1 MNKDFFSKE
10 RFKYIIILAL
20 FNYIFLGTEYLF
32 DNIVGDIK
40 PQSVVTAQSYIL
52 GASVLGFLF
61 FAIIKK
67 YINKKL
73 KYGLLSAF
81 IVVETLLF
89 ALMEYSESYGLWK
102 MSGFALAAAIA
113 GFVVLPNSVTLDEKP
128 HNQVVSTPK
137 LSPQMVEDLEM
148 LLVLGEDTV
157 PHGS

>member
-40 PQSVVTAQSYIL
+40 PQSVVTAAKLHFGCKCI
-52 GASVLGFLF
+52 GLF
-61 FAIIKK
+61 IFAIIKK

-81 IVVETLLF
+81 IVVETLL
-89 ALMEYSESYGLWK
+89 LRLWSIVK
-102 MSGFALAAAIA
+102 VM
-113 GFVVLPNSVTLDEKP
+113 
-128 HNQVVSTPK
+128 
-137 LSPQMVEDLEM
+137 DLW
-148 LLVLGEDTV
+148 
-157 PHGS
+157 

>member
-67 YINKKL
+67 YSN
-73 KYGLLSAF
+73 
-81 IVVETLLF
+81 
-89 ALMEYSESYGLWK
+89 YSE
-102 MSGFALAAAIA
+102 
-113 GFVVLPNSVTLDEKP
+113 P
-128 HNQVVSTPK
+128 HSQNRIF
-137 LSPQMVEDLEM
+137 DAY
-148 LLVLGEDTV
+148 LLLMWLLRHINCVKYAYK
-157 PHGS
+157 